1 MATRNGFRVWD
12 EELERELFT
21 PEEIEENHLQA
32 RLMCEL
38 IEARQKQ
45 GLSQRELEAL
55 SGVTQPAIARLER
68 GTASPTLDT
77 LFKILVPLGKTLAIV
92 PIPSKSGGA

>member
-12 EELERELFT
+12 EELERELCT
-21 PEEIEENHLQA
+21 PEEIEENNLQA

-92 PIPSKSGGA
+92 PIPVKGETA